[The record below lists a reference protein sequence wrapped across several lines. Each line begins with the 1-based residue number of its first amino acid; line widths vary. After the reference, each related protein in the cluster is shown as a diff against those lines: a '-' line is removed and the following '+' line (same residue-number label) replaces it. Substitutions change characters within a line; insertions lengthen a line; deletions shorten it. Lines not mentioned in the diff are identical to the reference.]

1 MKPFIEQTNEHFE
14 PRWQDINWQDV
25 ESHVRRIQERIF
37 RATQRQDWRR
47 VRSLQ
52 KLLAR
57 STSNKLLAIRCV
69 TQENRG
75 RHTPGVDGKV
85 YDSPAARMAL
95 SQEDL
100 SFKGYRPRPVRR
112 VYIPKANGKQRPL
125 GIPTVKDRVM
135 QAIVK
140 AALEPE
146 WEARFEPNSYGF
158 RPGRCTMD
166 AIEQIFA
173 VLHQEGSSAW
183 ILDADISGCFDHIAH
198 EPLLAQVP
206 VFQTTIR
213 RWLQAGVVE
222 LGHYSDTEAGTPQG
236 GVISPLLANIALD
249 GMERLFGCQTP
260 DGRYLL
266 PSKRKGP
273 NKGISLIR
281 YADDFVVT
289 ASSRE
294 VLEEYVVPLLTA
306 FLAER
311 GLTLSEAKTR
321 IVHRDEGFDFLG
333 FTIRRFKRALLVT
346 PQKEKV
352 QAHLRR
358 LKAIL
363 DGNKTATVEGVVHQ
377 LNPVIWGWAGYYRAC
392 CASATFSTISHRLWQ
407 MTWRWAKRRH
417 PNKTSQWVYER
428 YYRRVGTR
436 KWVFGTVRTTLRNPT
451 RMHIRRHAKV
461 RHYHSPYDPSLRAYW
476 AERNRRRVSGQANSG
491 RKLEVLGR
499 QDYRCAH
506 CRLLFEPD
514 SEIHYHHLKPR
525 AAGGM
530 DGADNLVALHSHC
543 HRQHHQRCGYRV
555 IEA

>member
-1 MKPFIEQTNEHFE
+1 VKPFIEQTDEHTL
-14 PRWQDINWQDV
+14 PRWQDVDWHAV
-25 ESHVRRIQERIF
+25 EENVRRVQERIF
-37 RATQRQDWRR
+37 RATQRQDWPR
-47 VRSLQ
+47 VRCLQ

-57 STSNKLLAIRCV
+57 STSNKLLAIRRV
-69 TQENRG
+69 TQENQGKR
-75 RHTPGVDGKV
+75 TPGVDGKV
-85 YDSPAARMAL
+85 YDSPEARMAL
-95 SQEDL
+95 FQEDL
-100 SFKGYRPRPVRR
+100 SLKGYRPKPVRR
-112 VYIPKANGKQRPL
+112 VYIPKPGGKERPL

-198 EPLLAQVP
+198 EPLLARTP
-206 VFQTTIR
+206 VFRTTIR
-213 RWLQAGVVE
+213 RWLKAGVVE
-222 LGHYSDTEAGTPQG
+222 LGHLTETQAGTPQG

-249 GMERLFGCQTP
+249 GMERLFGCETP

-266 PSKRKGP
+266 PTKRKGP
-273 NKGISLIR
+273 NKGVSLIR

-289 ASSRE
+289 APRRE
-294 VLEEYVVPLLTA
+294 VLEAHVIPHLTN
-306 FLAER
+306 FLAKR
-311 GLTLSEAKTR
+311 GLTLSEAKTG
-321 IVHRDEGFDFLG
+321 IVHRDEGFHFLG
-333 FTIRRFKRALLVT
+333 FTIRRYRRKLLVT

-363 DGNKTATVEGVVHQ
+363 DGNKTATVEHVIGQ
-377 LNPVIWGWAGYYRAC
+377 LNPVIWGWAGYYRAS
-392 CASATFSTISHRLWQ
+392 CASATYSTVSHRLWQ

-428 YYRRVGTR
+428 YYRREGMR
-436 KWVFGTVRTTLRNPT
+436 NWVFGAGRKTLRDPK

-461 RHYHSPYDPSLRAYW
+461 RHYHSPYDPALRDYW
-476 AERNRRRVSGQANSG
+476 ARRKRRAVGGQANSWS
-491 RKLEVLGR
+491 KLQVLRR
-499 QDYRCAH
+499 QAYRCEH
-506 CRLLFEPD
+506 CRLAFDAD
-514 SEIHYHHLKPR
+514 SAIDYHHATPR
-525 AAGGM
+525 AAGG
-530 DGADNLVALHSHC
+530 DDRVDNLMALHGHC
-543 HRQHHQRCGYRV
+543 HRQLHQRRGYRV
-555 IEA
+555 FEA